1 MAASAGD
8 AGPSFLAR
16 LVLVLLGCAF
26 LGAAWVWS
34 HRSEPWAARLVDNA
48 QRTVGARHR

>member
-1 MAASAGD
+1 MATSAGE

-16 LVLVLLGCAF
+16 LVFVLLGCVF

-48 QRTVGARHR
+48 QRTVGLPRR